1 MRILLVIV
9 ILLIILFVIRIITT
23 DYDKC
28 YSEREYEGYAAM
40 GCCKGLVG
48 GTSATDYL
56 SESCVECPYL
66 VLTNTQIKRKENEKC
81 VK

>member
-1 MRILLVIV
+1 MVINYKNRT
-9 ILLIILFVIRIITT
+9 INFFSIIRIITT

-40 GCCKGLVG
+40 GCCGGLVG

-56 SESCVECPYL
+56 SEMCCSCPHL
-66 VLTNTQIKRKENEKC
+66 VLGCKEESEL
-81 VK
+81 

>member
-9 ILLIILFVIRIITT
+9 ILLILVFVIRIITT

-40 GCCKGLVG
+40 GCCGGLVG

-56 SESCVECPYL
+56 SEICVECPHL
-66 VLTNTQIKRKENEKC
+66 VLINNTERKEN
-81 VK
+81 